1 MLKLEVDRSNTMISF
16 NGGLVDL
23 CYSFAK
29 AINNIYQ
36 SLCQRDT
43 DAAEAFRNTMT
54 ALFTDPDSPL
64 WTEKISDTGVALV
77 DVKKGE
83 GTEH

>member
-1 MLKLEVDRSNTMISF
+1 MLKLEVDGHKTMIAF

-23 CYSFAK
+23 CRSFGE
-29 AINNIYQ
+29 AINHIYQ
-36 SLCQRDT
+36 SLCQRDPG
-43 DAAEAFRNTMT
+43 AAEAFRDVMT

-64 WTEKISDTGVALV
+64 WTEKVSGTGVALV
-77 DVKKGE
+77 DVKEGE